1 MSGAFGAVCLLSVV
15 FAQKRMVDLSEVSIW
30 HGQIW
35 TKTVFRKIVEKA
47 IRKL

>member
-1 MSGAFGAVCLLSVV
+1 
-15 FAQKRMVDLSEVSIW
+15 MVDLSEVSIW

-35 TKTVFRKIVEKA
+35 TGTVFRKIVEKA